1 MRAKSVILILIAL
14 GCGLIASIG
23 ISQVLE
29 KNNSSKAPVVE
40 MAGFY
45 VASTDIQINEIMT
58 TENVCFEE
66 CPQAEMPAGAIQE
79 FEDCDGQFS
88 RVRLSA
94 GEVLLKDKL
103 QNATQ
108 GKSSFIEEGYRVLP
122 IKVSAETISGLVEP
136 GDRIDIIAYLRKS
149 KDVPRTMTKTIL
161 RNVRV
166 FAVGSQTER
175 VNEDGT
181 SGRVQTISVLI
192 KREQAPKLLLAM
204 ELGRLKL
211 TLRRPDDTDED
222 FNSGVIT
229 VDELIGNVAQM
240 AGDDQKSL
248 DASGQDFV
256 DFLNRTTSSEKV
268 GQRRG
273 NGSPSEKDAWQMEI
287 HNGQGSKETYRWSS
301 RDSAPELIRRSADRH
316 SSRRSGFPIGS
327 QDTDKDLDVEYGVEP
342 SSFQADEL
350 DAPKLLLDG

>member
-1 MRAKSVILILIAL
+1 LIAL

-29 KNNSSKAPVVE
+29 KNNSSPAPVVE

-45 VASTDIQINEIMT
+45 VASTDIQINEIVT
-58 TENVCFEE
+58 TENVRFKEW
-66 CPQAEMPAGAIQE
+66 PQAEMPAGVIQE
-79 FEDCDGQFS
+79 FAECDGQLS
-88 RVRLSA
+88 RVRLSE
-94 GEVLLKDKL
+94 GEPILKDKL
-103 QNATQ
+103 QNVTQ
-108 GKSSFIEEGYRVLP
+108 GKSSHIEEGYRVLP

-181 SGRVQTISVLI
+181 RGRVQTISVLI
-192 KREQAPKLLLAM
+192 KRDQAPKLLLAM

-222 FNSGVIT
+222 FGSGVMT
-229 VDELIGNVAQM
+229 ADELIGNVTEIA
-240 AGDDQKSL
+240 APDKKIPA
-248 DASGQDFV
+248 ASSHDFV
-256 DFLNRTTSSEKV
+256 DFLNRATSSEKV
-268 GQRRG
+268 DQRREE
-273 NGSPSEKDAWQMEI
+273 GSPSGKDAWQMEI

-301 RDSAPELIRRSADRH
+301 RDSAPELIRSSADYH
-316 SSRRSGFPIGS
+316 SFHRSEFPIGS
-327 QDTDKDLDVEYGVEP
+327 QDADKDLDVEYGVEP
-342 SSFQADEL
+342 SSFSTDET
-350 DAPKLLLDG
+350 DVSKLLLDG